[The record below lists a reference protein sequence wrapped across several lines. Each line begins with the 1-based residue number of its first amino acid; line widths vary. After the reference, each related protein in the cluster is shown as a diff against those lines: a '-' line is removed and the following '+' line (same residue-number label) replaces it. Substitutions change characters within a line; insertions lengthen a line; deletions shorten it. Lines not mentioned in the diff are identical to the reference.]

1 MSSADAIMATGRPPL
16 TVKLLTKN
24 QLLGQLFQ
32 HFLNQQT
39 EFELCVGDFNG
50 LEKARA
56 SLWLLDVGSV
66 AFEQCSA
73 VLDQLIGQAPVALV
87 NTSDEQAQQL
97 IEKHPEIKGIF
108 YTHTSRELLL
118 NGIQALLMGRDWLP
132 RDVMERLI
140 ERYRRMQ
147 TLEEEAVDL
156 TGREREILGLVGK
169 GYSNAEIAH
178 QLCLSTHT
186 IKSHIHNLL
195 RKIGASNRAEA
206 ALKFYEKSKGH

>member
-1 MSSADAIMATGRPPL
+1 MATGRPPF

-32 HFLNQQT
+32 HFLNQQA
-39 EFELCVGDFNG
+39 EFELCVDDFNG
-50 LEKARA
+50 LDRSVA

-66 AFEQCSA
+66 SLEQCVDS
-73 VLDQLIGQAPVALV
+73 LDTLIHQAPVALV
-87 NTSDEQAQQL
+87 NTTDEQAQQL
-97 IEKHPEIKGIF
+97 MEKHPEIKGIF

-118 NGIQALLMGRDWLP
+118 TGIQAMLMGRDWLP

-140 ERYRRMQ
+140 ARFRRLQ
-147 TLEEEAVDL
+147 ALEEAVIDL
-156 TGREREILGLVGK
+156 TVREREILSLVGK

-178 QLCLSTHT
+178 HLCLSTHT
-186 IKSHIHNLL
+186 VKSHIHNLL

-206 ALKFYEKSKGH
+206 ALKFYEKTKGI